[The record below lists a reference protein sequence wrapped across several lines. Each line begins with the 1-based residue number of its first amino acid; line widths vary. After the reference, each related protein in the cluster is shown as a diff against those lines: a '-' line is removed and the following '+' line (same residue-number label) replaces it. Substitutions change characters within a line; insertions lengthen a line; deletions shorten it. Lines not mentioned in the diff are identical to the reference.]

1 MNINPAYA
9 AAFLS
14 LLVAPWLS
22 LANGATAGV
31 PLLQE
36 KVPLTLAD
44 AVALGV
50 RNSNTLKSVALT
62 RLMDKFDL
70 LVAEDGFRPHLVLN
84 NQYRHNMGA
93 QLPGQENHAGLSA
106 SLLTPLGTQF
116 EADWNDDYSG
126 QSSAGSSRSLG
137 NSVSVVQPLLKG
149 AGVDFNTAPVRLA
162 RLDERIGHLN
172 QQKQIADTITRIIQ
186 AYYGLLAAQQGVMLA
201 QESLQRA
208 SAQRDVMQAL
218 IDSGRQAALDKL
230 QSDADISSQQ
240 LNLEQQENALNER
253 RLALNGL
260 LGIDTRTPL
269 SASDRLDIQPITLK
283 APQAIALAMKNQPDY
298 LIQQLTADKQQIYLM
313 QAKNQRLWGV
323 DLVAGAGRVN
333 TRAADI
339 EDDDGRW
346 QRYVGLNVS
355 IPLNDLQ
362 ARQEEQRAW
371 VAGKIQLLQ
380 MADVR
385 QQLEETVTQQ
395 VNALNSN
402 WQQFLIAD
410 RLTRLSEKTLQ
421 AEQAKLLAGRS
432 SNFQVLS
439 YQTSL
444 RTAQSARVSAQ
455 IAYLNARAELDRVL
469 GTTLN
474 HWRIQQND
482 R

>member
-1 MNINPAYA
+1 M
-9 AAFLS
+9 
-14 LLVAPWLS
+14 LVSPWLS
-22 LANGATAGV
+22 AVHAAMAESSLPRKTV
-31 PLLQE
+31 PI
-36 KVPLTLAD
+36 TLAD

-50 RNSNTLKSVALT
+50 RNSNTLKSVGLT

-70 LVAEDGFRPHLVLN
+70 VVAEDGFRPHLVLN
-84 NQYRHNMGA
+84 NQYRRNMGD

-106 SLLTPLGTQF
+106 SLLTPLGTQL
-116 EADWNDDYSG
+116 EADGNDDYSG
-126 QSSAGSSRSLG
+126 LTSSGSTRSRG
-137 NSVSVVQPLLKG
+137 NTITVVQPLLKG
-149 AGVDFNTAPVRLA
+149 AGIEFNTAPVRLA

-172 QQKQIADTITRIIQ
+172 QQKQIADTITQIIQ
-186 AYYGLLAAQQGVMLA
+186 TYYGLLEAQQGVMLA

-208 SAQRDVMQAL
+208 GAQRDVMQAL
-218 IDSGRQAALDKL
+218 IDSGRQAALDRL
-230 QSDADISSQQ
+230 QSDADMSSQQ
-240 LNLEQQENALNER
+240 LSLEQQENALSER
-253 RLALNGL
+253 RLALCGL
-260 LGIDTRTPL
+260 LGVDTRTQL
-269 SASDRLDIQPITLK
+269 SASERLDIRPITLK
-283 APQAIALAMKNQPDY
+283 APQAIAVAMKNQPDY

-333 TRAADI
+333 TRAADVQS
-339 EDDDGRW
+339 DSRW

-362 ARQEEQRAW
+362 ARQQEQRAW

-385 QQLEETVTQQ
+385 QQLEETITQQ

-410 RLTRLSEKTLQ
+410 RLTRLSEKTVQ

-439 YQTSL
+439 YQASL
-444 RTAQSARVSAQ
+444 RAAQSARVSAQ
-455 IAYLNARAELDRVL
+455 IAYLNSLAELDRAL
-469 GTTLN
+469 GSTLN
-474 HWRIQQND
+474 HWGIQQND

>member
-9 AAFLS
+9 IAFLS
-14 LLVAPWLS
+14 LLVAPWSS
-22 LANGATAGV
+22 LANGATAGATLS
-31 PLLQE
+31 PAR
-36 KVPLTLAD
+36 VPLTLAD

-70 LVAEDGFRPHLVLN
+70 VVAEDGFRPHLVLN

-116 EADWNDDYSG
+116 EADWDDDYSG

-137 NSVSVVQPLLKG
+137 NSVNVVQPLLKG
-149 AGVDFNTAPVRLA
+149 AGVEFNTAPVRLA

-172 QQKQIADTITRIIQ
+172 QQKQMADTITQIVQ
-186 AYYGLLAAQQGVMLA
+186 AYYGLLEAQQGVMLA

-218 IDSGRQAALDKL
+218 IDSGRQAALDRL
-230 QSDADISSQQ
+230 QSDADMSSQQ
-240 LNLEQQENALNER
+240 LSLEQQQNALNER

-339 EDDDGRW
+339 EDDGRW

-444 RTAQSARVSAQ
+444 RAAQSARVSAQ

-474 HWRIQQND
+474 HWGIEQND

>member
-1 MNINPAYA
+1 MNIKSAQTV
-9 AAFLS
+9 AFLS
-14 LLVAPWLS
+14 LLMLPWLS
-22 LANGATAGV
+22 VAAASMAES
-31 PLLQE
+31 PLPPE
-36 KVPLTLAD
+36 TIPLTLAD

-70 LVAEDGFRPHLVLN
+70 VVAEDSFRPHLVLN
-84 NQYRHNMGA
+84 NQYRRNTGD
-93 QLPGQENHAGLSA
+93 QLPGQENHAGLST
-106 SLLTPLGTQF
+106 SLLTPLGTQL
-116 EADWNDDYSG
+116 EADWNEDYSG
-126 QSSAGSSRSLG
+126 LTSFGSTRSRG
-137 NSVSVVQPLLKG
+137 NTLTVVQPLLKG
-149 AGVDFNTAPVRLA
+149 AGVEFNTAPVRLA

-172 QQKQIADTITRIIQ
+172 QQKQIAETITLIIQ
-186 AYYGLLAAQQGVMLA
+186 AYYGLLAAQQGVLLA
-201 QESLQRA
+201 QASLQRA

-218 IDSGRQAALDKL
+218 IDSGRQAALDRL

-240 LNLEQQENALNER
+240 LSLEQQENTLAER
-253 RLALNGL
+253 RLALCGL
-260 LGIDTRTPL
+260 LGIDTRTAL
-269 SASDRLDIQPITLK
+269 SASERLDIHPITLK
-283 APQAIALAMKNQPDY
+283 APQAIAMAMKNQPDY
-298 LIQQLTADKQQIYLM
+298 LIQQLTAHKQKIYLM

-323 DLVAGAGRVN
+323 DLVAGAGRLN
-333 TRAADI
+333 TRSADI
-339 EDDDGRW
+339 QNDSRW

-362 ARQEEQRAW
+362 ARQEEQRVW

-380 MADVR
+380 MADVH

-395 VNALNSN
+395 VNALNSS

-439 YQTSL
+439 YQGSL
-444 RTAQSARVSAQ
+444 RAAQSARVSAQ
-455 IAYLNARAELDRVL
+455 IAYLNTRAELDRVL
-469 GTTLN
+469 GTTLD
-474 HWRIQQND
+474 HWGIQQND

>member
-1 MNINPAYA
+1 MNIKSAQTV
-9 AAFLS
+9 AFLS
-14 LLVAPWLS
+14 LLMLPWLS
-22 LANGATAGV
+22 VATASIAES
-31 PLLQE
+31 PLPPE
-36 KVPLTLAD
+36 TIPLTLAD

-70 LVAEDGFRPHLVLN
+70 VVAEDSFRPHLVLN
-84 NQYRHNMGA
+84 NQYRRNTGD
-93 QLPGQENHAGLSA
+93 QLPGQENHAGLST
-106 SLLTPLGTQF
+106 SLLTPLGTQL
-116 EADWNDDYSG
+116 EADWNEDYSG
-126 QSSAGSSRSLG
+126 LTSSGSTRSRG
-137 NSVSVVQPLLKG
+137 NTLTVVQPLLKG
-149 AGVDFNTAPVRLA
+149 AGVEFNTAPVRLA

-172 QQKQIADTITRIIQ
+172 QQKQIAETITLIIQ
-186 AYYGLLAAQQGVMLA
+186 AYYGLLAAQQGVLLA
-201 QESLQRA
+201 QASLQRA

-218 IDSGRQAALDKL
+218 IDSGRQAALDRL

-240 LNLEQQENALNER
+240 LSLEQQENTLAER
-253 RLALNGL
+253 RLALCGL
-260 LGIDTRTPL
+260 LGIDTRTAL
-269 SASDRLDIQPITLK
+269 SASERLDIHPITLK
-283 APQAIALAMKNQPDY
+283 APQAIAMAMKNQPDY
-298 LIQQLTADKQQIYLM
+298 LIQQLTADKQKIYLM

-323 DLVAGAGRVN
+323 DLVAGAGRLN
-333 TRAADI
+333 TRSADI
-339 EDDDGRW
+339 QNDSRW

-362 ARQEEQRAW
+362 ARQEEQRVW

-380 MADVR
+380 MADVH

-395 VNALNSN
+395 VNALNSS

-439 YQTSL
+439 YQGSL
-444 RTAQSARVSAQ
+444 RAAQSARVSAQ
-455 IAYLNARAELDRVL
+455 IAYLNTRAELDRVL
-469 GTTLN
+469 GTTLD
-474 HWRIQQND
+474 HWGIQQND

>member
-1 MNINPAYA
+1 MNIKSSHAV
-9 AAFLS
+9 AFLS
-14 LLVAPWLS
+14 LLMSPWLS
-22 LANGATAGV
+22 AANVPMAESPLARET
-31 PLLQE
+31 
-36 KVPLTLAD
+36 VPLTLAD

-70 LVAEDGFRPHLVLN
+70 VVAEDGFRPHLVLN
-84 NQYRHNMGA
+84 SEYRRNMGE
-93 QLPGQENHAGLSA
+93 QLPGQESHSGLST
-106 SLLTPLGTQF
+106 SLLTPLGTQL
-116 EADWNDDYSG
+116 EADWNEDYSG
-126 QSSAGSSRSLG
+126 LTSSGSTRSRG
-137 NSVSVVQPLLKG
+137 NTITVVQPLLKG
-149 AGVDFNTAPVRLA
+149 AGVEFNTAPVRLA

-186 AYYGLLAAQQGVMLA
+186 AYYGLLEAQQGVRLA

-208 SAQRDVMQAL
+208 GAQRDVMLAL
-218 IDSGRQAALDKL
+218 IASGRQAALDRL
-230 QSDADISSQQ
+230 QSDTDISSQQ
-240 LNLEQQENALNER
+240 LSLEQQENALTER
-253 RLALNGL
+253 RLALCGL
-260 LGIDTRTPL
+260 LGIDTRIQL
-269 SASDRLDIQPITLK
+269 SASDRIEIRPIALK
-283 APQAIALAMKNQPDY
+283 TPQAIAMAMKNQPDY

-339 EDDDGRW
+339 QNDSRW

-439 YQTSL
+439 YQGSL
-444 RTAQSARVSAQ
+444 RAAQNARVSAQ
-455 IAYLNARAELDRVL
+455 IAYLNTRAELDRVL
-469 GTTLN
+469 GATLD
-474 HWRIQQND
+474 HWGIQQHD

>member
-1 MNINPAYA
+1 MNINSSYA
-9 AAFLS
+9 VVFLS
-14 LLVAPWLS
+14 LLVSPWLS
-22 LANGATAGV
+22 AVHAAMAESSLPRKTV
-31 PLLQE
+31 PI
-36 KVPLTLAD
+36 TLAD

-50 RNSNTLKSVALT
+50 RNSNTLKSVGLT

-70 LVAEDGFRPHLVLN
+70 VVAEDGFRPHLVLN
-84 NQYRHNMGA
+84 NQYRRNMGD

-106 SLLTPLGTQF
+106 SLLTPLGTQL
-116 EADWNDDYSG
+116 EADGNDDYSG
-126 QSSAGSSRSLG
+126 LTSSGSTRSRG
-137 NSVSVVQPLLKG
+137 NTITVVQPLLKG
-149 AGVDFNTAPVRLA
+149 AGIEFNTAPVRLA

-172 QQKQIADTITRIIQ
+172 QQKQIADTITQIIQ
-186 AYYGLLAAQQGVMLA
+186 TYYGLLEAQQGVMLA

-218 IDSGRQAALDKL
+218 IDSGRQAALDRL

-269 SASDRLDIQPITLK
+269 SASDRLDIHPITLK
-283 APQAIALAMKNQPDY
+283 APQAIAVAMKNQPDY

-339 EDDDGRW
+339 EDDGRW

-444 RTAQSARVSAQ
+444 RAAQSARVSAQ
-455 IAYLNARAELDRVL
+455 IAYLNSLAELDRAL
-469 GTTLN
+469 GSTLN
-474 HWRIQQND
+474 HWGIQQND

>member
-9 AAFLS
+9 IAFLS
-14 LLVAPWLS
+14 LLVAPWSS
-22 LANGATAGV
+22 LANGATAGATLS
-31 PLLQE
+31 PAR
-36 KVPLTLAD
+36 VPLTLAD

-116 EADWNDDYSG
+116 EADWDDDYSG

-137 NSVSVVQPLLKG
+137 NSVNVVQPLLKG
-149 AGVDFNTAPVRLA
+149 AGVEFNTAPVRLA

-172 QQKQIADTITRIIQ
+172 QQKQMTDTITQIVQ
-186 AYYGLLAAQQGVMLA
+186 AYYGLLEAQQGVMLA

-218 IDSGRQAALDKL
+218 IDSGRQAALDRL
-230 QSDADISSQQ
+230 QSDADMSSQQ
-240 LNLEQQENALNER
+240 LSLEQQENALNER

-269 SASDRLDIQPITLK
+269 SASDRLDIHPITLK
-283 APQAIALAMKNQPDY
+283 APQAIALAMKSQPDY

-339 EDDDGRW
+339 EDDGRW

-444 RTAQSARVSAQ
+444 RAAQSARVSAQ

-474 HWRIQQND
+474 HWGIEQND

>member
-1 MNINPAYA
+1 MNINSSYA
-9 AAFLS
+9 VVFLS
-14 LLVAPWLS
+14 LLVSPWLS
-22 LANGATAGV
+22 AVHAAMAESSLPRKTV
-31 PLLQE
+31 PI
-36 KVPLTLAD
+36 TLAD

-50 RNSNTLKSVALT
+50 RNSNTLKSVGLT

-70 LVAEDGFRPHLVLN
+70 VVAEDGFRPHLVLN
-84 NQYRHNMGA
+84 NQYRRNMGD

-106 SLLTPLGTQF
+106 SLLTPLGTQL
-116 EADWNDDYSG
+116 EADGNDDYSG
-126 QSSAGSSRSLG
+126 LTSSGSTRSRG
-137 NSVSVVQPLLKG
+137 NTITVVQPLLKG
-149 AGVDFNTAPVRLA
+149 AGIEFNTAPVRLA

-172 QQKQIADTITRIIQ
+172 QQKQIADTITQIIQ
-186 AYYGLLAAQQGVMLA
+186 TYYGLLEAQQGVMLA

-208 SAQRDVMQAL
+208 GAQRDVMQAL
-218 IDSGRQAALDKL
+218 IDSGRQAALDRL
-230 QSDADISSQQ
+230 QSDADMSSQQ
-240 LNLEQQENALNER
+240 LSLEQQENALSER
-253 RLALNGL
+253 RLALCGL
-260 LGIDTRTPL
+260 LGVDTRTQL
-269 SASDRLDIQPITLK
+269 SASERLDIRPITLK
-283 APQAIALAMKNQPDY
+283 APQAIAVAMKNQPDY

-333 TRAADI
+333 TRAADVQS
-339 EDDDGRW
+339 DSRW

-362 ARQEEQRAW
+362 ARQQEQRAW

-385 QQLEETVTQQ
+385 QQLEETITQQ

-410 RLTRLSEKTLQ
+410 RLTRLSEKTVQ

-439 YQTSL
+439 YQASL
-444 RTAQSARVSAQ
+444 RAAQSARVSAQ
-455 IAYLNARAELDRVL
+455 IAYLNSLAELDRAL
-469 GTTLN
+469 GSTLN
-474 HWRIQQND
+474 HWGIQQND